1 MTLSQRQAQQA
12 DLPAIVSLLLQDAL
26 GQTREQSGETLNAAY
41 LKAFD
46 AIDADPNQYLMVVER
61 EKKILASCHLS
72 IIPSLT
78 FIGATRLQIEAV
90 RVDQQHRG
98 RGIGT
103 WMINAAIAYGTSKDA
118 RIIQLTM
125 NKKRL
130 KSKYFYEKMG
140 FTSTHEG
147 YKMMI

>member
-1 MTLSQRQAQQA
+1 MTLSQRRAQQA

-26 GQTREQSGETLNAAY
+26 GQTREQSGETLKAAY

-78 FIGATRLQIEAV
+78 FIGATRL
-90 RVDQQHRG
+90 
-98 RGIGT
+98 
-103 WMINAAIAYGTSKDA
+103 
-118 RIIQLTM
+118 
-125 NKKRL
+125 
-130 KSKYFYEKMG
+130 
-140 FTSTHEG
+140 EG
-147 YKMMI
+147 GG